1 MYLYGCTVSTSVGP
15 LQLNLS
21 TLVAI
26 AALARLKKKK
36 NPVDHSSII
45 NKLIN
50 FGELKVGDRL

>member
-26 AALARLKKKK
+26 AALARLKKN

-50 FGELKVGDRL
+50 FAELKVGDRL